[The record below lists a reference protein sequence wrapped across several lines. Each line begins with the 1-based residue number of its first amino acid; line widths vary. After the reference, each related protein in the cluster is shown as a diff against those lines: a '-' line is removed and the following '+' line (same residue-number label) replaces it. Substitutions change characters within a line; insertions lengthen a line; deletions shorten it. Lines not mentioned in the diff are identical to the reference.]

1 MENKVIKISIVVPT
15 KNEEISIAEF
25 INWCHEGISKSSVE
39 GEILILDSSSD
50 QTPIIAHSSGAKVL
64 EITSHGLGNAYKG
77 AQNKISGRYVFLG
90 DADCTY
96 DFRDLSPFI
105 AKLESGYDFVIGNR
119 FKGVIEKGAMPFHHQ
134 YFGSPITSIFFRYAL
149 GIPTGDIHCGMRAM
163 TADLFNQLPFLEK
176 GWEYATEM
184 IVSAR
189 NLDAKIIEIP
199 IHFYREPKGRIS
211 HHKRS
216 SWLSPFR
223 AGWGTLRVTTTYLID
238 RLFVFPGLIG
248 LTCVTILNF
257 LIFMFPNFFISRFH
271 VGLVSQSYLT
281 FISSIS
287 GFMFTS
293 GMLARLA
300 YRRKSE
306 FLKVI
311 FSERFSNAMFTV
323 LTVFVLLQIFFTSL
337 SVSQWLAGTK
347 SSKTEF
353 LYDLRYLSWWLA
365 FSSLFA
371 AILSISVVSLIGTQ
385 VQKFKKS

>member
-77 AQNKISGRYVFLG
+77 AQNKISGKYVFLG

-248 LTCVTILNF
+248 LTCVTLLNF

-347 SSKTEF
+347 SSKNEF

>member
-1 MENKVIKISIVVPT
+1 
-15 KNEEISIAEF
+15 
-25 INWCHEGISKSSVE
+25 
-39 GEILILDSSSD
+39 
-50 QTPIIAHSSGAKVL
+50 
-64 EITSHGLGNAYKG
+64 
-77 AQNKISGRYVFLG
+77 
-90 DADCTY
+90 
-96 DFRDLSPFI
+96 
-105 AKLESGYDFVIGNR
+105 
-119 FKGVIEKGAMPFHHQ
+119 
-134 YFGSPITSIFFRYAL
+134 
-149 GIPTGDIHCGMRAM
+149 
-163 TADLFNQLPFLEK
+163 
-176 GWEYATEM
+176 M

-199 IHFYREPKGRIS
+199 INFYREPKGRIS

-238 RLFVFPGLIG
+238 RLFVLPGLIG
-248 LTCVTILNF
+248 LTCVTLLNF

-271 VGLVSQSYLT
+271 VGLISQSYLT

-323 LTVFVLLQIFFTSL
+323 LTVFVLLQMFFTSL

-347 SSKTEF
+347 SSKKEF
-353 LYDLRYLSWWLA
+353 LYDFRYLSWWLA

>member
-1 MENKVIKISIVVPT
+1 
-15 KNEEISIAEF
+15 
-25 INWCHEGISKSSVE
+25 
-39 GEILILDSSSD
+39 
-50 QTPIIAHSSGAKVL
+50 
-64 EITSHGLGNAYKG
+64 
-77 AQNKISGRYVFLG
+77 
-90 DADCTY
+90 
-96 DFRDLSPFI
+96 
-105 AKLESGYDFVIGNR
+105 
-119 FKGVIEKGAMPFHHQ
+119 
-134 YFGSPITSIFFRYAL
+134 
-149 GIPTGDIHCGMRAM
+149 MRAM

-238 RLFVFPGLIG
+238 RLFVLPGLIG
-248 LTCVTILNF
+248 LTSVTLLNF

-271 VGLVSQSYLT
+271 VGLISQSYLT
-281 FISSIS
+281 FISSIT

-306 FLKVI
+306 FLKII
-311 FSERFSNAMFTV
+311 FSNRFSNAMFTV

-347 SSKTEF
+347 SSKNEF
-353 LYDLRYLSWWLA
+353 LYDFRYISWWLA
-365 FSSLFA
+365 FSSLFVA
-371 AILSISVVSLIGTQ
+371 VLSISVVSLIGTQ